1 MAKIIKK
8 ANLAPAVYEFV
19 VDAPLVAHKCHP
31 GQFVIIRTDE
41 YSERIPLTIAD
52 FDRENG
58 YITLIVQAVGNTTKH
73 LCDTF
78 EEGDDILDVVGPL
91 GHPSEMGNFGTVVV
105 VGGGIGVAPVYPIA
119 RAYHE
124 MGNKVISIIGARDK
138 DLVIWQDKMAAISD
152 ELILTTDN
160 GSAGRKG
167 FVTDPL
173 REMLEKGEKVDL
185 VLAIGPVIMM
195 KNVAATTKPFGVKT
209 TASLNAIMVDGTGM
223 CGGCRVMVG
232 GENKFAC
239 VDGPE
244 FDAHEVDFANLVM
257 RQQMYKNQE
266 SLEYSCGG
274 HCKCVEGMRNAMP
287 EQPADVRN
295 KNFKEVALGYTK
307 EMAVDEAQRC
317 LNCPKPRC
325 VGSCPVNIDIPQFIH
340 EVAQEN
346 FAEAYKILKRKS
358 TLPAVCGRVC
368 PQENQCEGKCVLGIK
383 GEPVAIGRLER
394 FVADYA
400 REHGL
405 DNDVEAPAERK
416 GKKVA
421 VVGSGPS
428 GLTCAGDLAKMGY
441 DVTMYEALHAA
452 GGVLMYGI
460 PQFRLPKEIVQHEIS
475 ALEKLGVKIV
485 VDAVIGR
492 TFTIKELMEEE
503 GFSAV
508 YVGTGAGLPHFMQ
521 IDGENLNGVYSAN
534 EFLTRVNLMK
544 AYEFPNYAT
553 PVYVGKKAAIV
564 GAGNVAMDAARTA
577 KRLGAEQ
584 VYIVYRRSEEEMP
597 ARKEEIGHAK
607 EEGIELRL
615 LNNPV
620 AILGDDKGWVNGL
633 KCVKM
638 ELGEADAS
646 GRRSPVAIAGSEY
659 VLDVDMVV
667 MAIGQG
673 PTR

>member
-1 MAKIIKK
+1 MA
-8 ANLAPAVYEFV
+8 NM
-19 VDAPLVAHKCHP
+19 
-31 GQFVIIRTDE
+31 T
-41 YSERIPLTIAD
+41 LT
-52 FDRENG
+52 
-58 YITLIVQAVGNTTKH
+58 
-73 LCDTF
+73 
-78 EEGDDILDVVGPL
+78 
-91 GHPSEMGNFGTVVV
+91 
-105 VGGGIGVAPVYPIA
+105 
-119 RAYHE
+119 
-124 MGNKVISIIGARDK
+124 
-138 DLVIWQDKMAAISD
+138 
-152 ELILTTDN
+152 
-160 GSAGRKG
+160 
-167 FVTDPL
+167 
-173 REMLEKGEKVDL
+173 
-185 VLAIGPVIMM
+185 
-195 KNVAATTKPFGVKT
+195 KT
-209 TASLNAIMVDGTGM
+209 
-223 CGGCRVMVG
+223 
-232 GENKFAC
+232 
-239 VDGPE
+239 P
-244 FDAHEVDFANLVM
+244 
-257 RQQMYKNQE
+257 
-266 SLEYSCGG
+266 
-274 HCKCVEGMRNAMP
+274 MP
-287 EQPADVRN
+287 EQDPKVRAR
-295 KNFKEVALGYTK
+295 NFKEVALGYTE
-307 EMAVDEAQRC
+307 EMAKEEAGRC
-317 LNCPKPRC
+317 LNCKNPKC
-325 VGSCPVNIDIPQFIH
+325 VEGCPVNVRIPEFIH
-340 EVAQEN
+340 KVAEGD
-346 FAEAYKILKRKS
+346 FKAAYEIITS
-358 TLPAVCGRVC
+358 TNALPALSGRVC
-368 PQENQCEGKCVLGIK
+368 PQESQCESKCVRGVK

-475 ALEKLGVKIV
+475 ALKKLGVKIV

-620 AILGDDKGWVNGL
+620 AILGDEKGWVNGL
-633 KCVKM
+633 KCIKM

-673 PTR
+673 PNPLIKQTTPDLEVNKRGNIVADEAGATSIPGVFAGGDIVTGAATVISAMGAGKKAAAAIDEYLSK